1 MGHFRIT
8 ESERREILNLHN
20 NAKLIKEQA
29 TSGTM
34 DRATLINKIQSTLKT
49 KYNANLGATGPNK
62 DGVDGNLGPKTVT
75 AIKAAMASKKPDAY
89 DTAVNDVVTGQQ
101 QPAQAQSG
109 TSGTAQQP
117 AQSGTSGTA
126 QQPAQSG
133 TSGTAQQPAQPIV
146 ADRQPLVAP
155 AAPQSIPVTNP
166 SIQPAQQQPQQQTQ
180 LTQQSQ
186 QALAGQLTPQQI
198 RQQGRFDQR
207 LARQARRNER
217 RAGQQGQE

>member
-126 QQPAQSG
+126 QQPAQ
-133 TSGTAQQPAQPIV
+133 PIV